1 MAKDSPGKTCPHPP
15 RKRLCL
21 PSCWW
26 SIFGLLEKRLSG
38 CLCPIQPAS
47 VITGDDFAIAL
58 FWIGRAH
65 RFEPPGD
72 GDGTTSLF
80 SFEHGTQVHEL
91 TIEGQRD
98 IIWRGMGCRI
108 VAGAGQ
114 LPAG

>member
-1 MAKDSPGKTCPHPP
+1 MAKDSPGKTCPHPL

-26 SIFGLLEKRLSG
+26 SIFERLSG

-65 RFEPPGD
+65 RFEPPRGGD
-72 GDGTTSLF
+72 GSASLF
-80 SFEHGTQVHEL
+80 AFEHGTQVLEL
-91 TIEGQRD
+91 TVQGHGGIIGQ
-98 IIWRGMGCRI
+98 GEGCRLE
-108 VAGAGQ
+108 GGTGE